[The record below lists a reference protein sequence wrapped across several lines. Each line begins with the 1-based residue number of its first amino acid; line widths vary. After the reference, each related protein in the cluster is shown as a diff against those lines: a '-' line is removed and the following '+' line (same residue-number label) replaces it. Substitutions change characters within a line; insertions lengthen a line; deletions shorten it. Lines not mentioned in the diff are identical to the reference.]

1 MIRVW
6 GLILLA
12 LAVAPAGSVAAGAAG
27 PQGPQESAVVAEIA
41 RIGQAARGTLGVA
54 AVHLETGRRIAFRPD
69 EFFPM
74 ASTVKVALAARIL
87 ALADKGELDLAAH
100 IPVRRS
106 ELAPEGPL
114 GNRWRPGLALSA
126 TDLLSPMIV
135 KSDNTATDVLFRI
148 AGGPAAVHAHLR
160 TLGIEGIYPARYI
173 RELLRE
179 VLAIP
184 VPASPELS
192 LAEQFRKMPPRQTA
206 ARQARSY
213 RANPAYDADPRDQAT
228 PAAMLGLLEK
238 IWREEGVSSSARAKL
253 LALMENRQ
261 AGMPGFR
268 GRLPA
273 GTPVA
278 DKTGTLAGSAND
290 VGFIT
295 LPEERGHVALVVFI
309 KGARASPGAREI
321 VVADIARLVF
331 DDYLLSAR

>member
-1 MIRVW
+1 MIRVL

-12 LAVAPAGSVAAGAAG
+12 LAVAPAGSVTAGAEG
-27 PQGPQESAVVAEIA
+27 PQGLQESAAVAEIA

-69 EFFPM
+69 EPFPM

-87 ALADKGELDLAAH
+87 ALADNGELDLAAR
-100 IPVRRS
+100 IRVRRS

-114 GNRWRPGLALSA
+114 GSRWRPGMALSA
-126 TDLLSPMIV
+126 MDLLPPMIV
-135 KSDNTATDVLFRI
+135 QSDNTATDVLFRI
-148 AGGPAAVHAHLR
+148 AGGPAALHDHLR
-160 TLGIEGIYPARYI
+160 KMGLDQIRPARYI

-184 VPASPELS
+184 MPASPELS
-192 LAEQFRKMPPRQTA
+192 LAEQFRKMPSRQAA
-206 ARQARSY
+206 ARRARAY

-228 PAAMLGLLEK
+228 PAAMLELLEK
-238 IWREEGVSSSARAKL
+238 IWREEGVSGSARAKL
-253 LALMENRQ
+253 LALMEKRQ

-268 GRLPA
+268 GRLPS

-309 KGARASPGAREI
+309 KGALASPDARET
-321 VVADIARLVF
+321 VVADVARLVF